1 MKRSI
6 DGILTTHAG
15 RLPGPSD
22 VAETVRAIRQD
33 RPHDKETFAMRV
45 QDTTHE
51 VVRKQ
56 KEVGL
61 NIVSDGEIGKLGPF
75 YNRLEITDHGS
86 LHPARSQEE
95 GELPGESGSS
105 SQLSMRST
113 GARVVEAVCSLWCA
127 PGLSGT

>member
-33 RPHDKETFAMRV
+33 RPHDKETFATRV
-45 QDTTHE
+45 KDTTHE

-61 NIVSDGEIGKLGPF
+61 NIVSDGG
-75 YNRLEITDHGS
+75 NR
-86 LHPARSQEE
+86 
-95 GELPGESGSS
+95 
-105 SQLSMRST
+105 
-113 GARVVEAVCSLWCA
+113 EAWPVL
-127 PGLSGT
+127 